1 MSEDIEGLRRAWFQ
15 CHEHI
20 SSLDKVFVVGCAR
33 SGTSWLADLL
43 NAHESIVVQGEGAF
57 AYKLVPLLGQAFKA
71 FNDHQRAMAG
81 LAQLRNVD
89 LTLIVRAIVD
99 GQLYRYIAE
108 SGRDFERIRVVGDK
122 TPQHALGID
131 TLNTLYPSAKFIHVI
146 RDPRDTAISA
156 WFHAG
161 QSENRSFEQYIE
173 QYMTQA
179 WPISVTLAR
188 QSGRRL
194 GGRYTEVRYEDLQA
208 DTSGHVWRLLEFLN
222 VDASDSAVA
231 GCIEA
236 ASFQRKSGGRAP
248 GQKDNK
254 NFYRCG
260 TSGDWVNHI
269 PVELAARCCAKI
281 APLMKRCGY
290 DPACERSKGRRPPA
304 EAVRH

>member
-15 CHEHI
+15 CQECI
-20 SSLDKVFVVGCAR
+20 SSLDKVFVVGCAK

-43 NAHESIVVQGEGAF
+43 NAHEAIVVQGEGAF

-71 FNDHQRAMAG
+71 FNDHQKDAAT

-89 LTLIVRAIVD
+89 ITLIARAIVD

-108 SGRDFERIRVVGDK
+108 SGRDFGRIRVVGDK
-122 TPQHALGID
+122 TPQHSVGID
-131 TLNTLYPSAKFIHVI
+131 TLNTLYPAAKFIHII
-146 RDPRDTAISA
+146 RDPRDTATSA
-156 WFHAG
+156 WFHTG
-161 QSENRSFEQYIE
+161 QNENRSFEQYIE
-173 QYMTQA
+173 HYMTQV
-179 WPISVTLAR
+179 WPINVTLAR

-194 GGRYTEVRYEDLQA
+194 GGRYTEVRYEDLLA
-208 DTSGHVWRLLEFLN
+208 DTSGHLWRLLEFLN
-222 VDASDSAVA
+222 VDAGDSAVA

-236 ASFQRKSGGRAP
+236 ASFQKKSGGRAP

-254 NFYRCG
+254 SFYRCG

-269 PVELAARCCAKI
+269 PVELAAKCCAKI

-290 DPACERSKGRRPPA
+290 DATCERSKGRRPPA
-304 EAVRH
+304 EAVRA